1 MNRVPRKL
9 LPEFAQLQATPA
21 IAQCKRSTARWI
33 RDFLLVSTLCQKQ
46 VKLKLQKS
54 DAVLKLLPVP
64 MISRQQ
70 RDNLFQDRF
79 GKGRKLLAVAAERA
93 ELPDWFQV
101 SPKTACKICTLY
113 FFFPHTPPPPQV
125 GSSCSLWHSETSA
138 EFFLSVER
146 PPAGKARQLCQLSG

>member
-113 FFFPHTPPPPQV
+113 FFFPHTPPPPRWVPPALCGIQKQALSFSFQWKDLLQGRQ
-125 GSSCSLWHSETSA
+125 GSSAS
-138 EFFLSVER
+138 
-146 PPAGKARQLCQLSG
+146 